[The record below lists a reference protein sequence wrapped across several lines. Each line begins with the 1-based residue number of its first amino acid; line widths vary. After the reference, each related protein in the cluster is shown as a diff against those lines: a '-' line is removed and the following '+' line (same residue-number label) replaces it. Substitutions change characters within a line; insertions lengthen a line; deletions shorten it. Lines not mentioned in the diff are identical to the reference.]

1 MRAKTPKLINRR
13 WHFSARLLPLVVGI
27 AVYGLTQPVAAAGQA
42 AGSQEGRTVNLAKGT
57 AQLVTH
63 PASMRRVSVA
73 SADVAEAVVVSPNEL
88 LIHGREI
95 GTTSLVIW
103 DSEGGRTLYPV
114 EVTLDAA
121 ALETHFRAL
130 FPDEQIEVRA
140 SGNTYILSGN
150 VTNSTTAERAVEIAE
165 ASEAMVV
172 NNMSVPRPHQIL
184 LQVRFAEVSRTA
196 MQELSVNFL
205 LLDPNNPR
213 GEDEGL
219 ISTGQFNPFSENFVN
234 SRRGP
239 ESAFSDKINLF

>member
-1 MRAKTPKLINRR
+1 MRAKTPRLINRR

-42 AGSQEGRTVNLAKGT
+42 AGSQEGRTVSLAKGT

-63 PASMRRVSVA
+63 PAAMRRVSVA

-103 DSEGGRTLYPV
+103 DAEGGRTLYPV

-121 ALETHFRAL
+121 ALQTHFRAL
-130 FPDEQIEVRA
+130 FPNEQIEVSA
-140 SGNTYILSGN
+140 SGNVYILSGSI
-150 VTNSTTAERAVEIAE
+150 TNATVAERAVEIAE

-172 NNMSVPRPHQIL
+172 NNMSIPRPHQIL

-196 MQELSVNFL
+196 MQELAVNFL

-213 GEDEGL
+213 GDDEG
-219 ISTGQFNPFSENFVN
+219 ST
-234 SRRGP
+234 RGAVLRNR
-239 ESAFSDKINLF
+239 SQTKSTCSCSTTTSG